1 MLIICWLVCGPS
13 VKRENGAETEMPGC
27 KIKFELSNRKK
38 IRRKTT
44 FISAKRT
51 SQPKLYS
58 FVRPSF
64 MRGCSIC
71 RSTECRSRIGTC
83 LRLGRLLR
91 SLETDDTADRSTL
104 RQHMEDLNAGA
115 FHGALQAR
123 AAAGQ
128 AATRATTCRGPD
140 HPHRRGQH

>member
-1 MLIICWLVCGPS
+1 
-13 VKRENGAETEMPGC
+13 MPGC

-38 IRRKTT
+38 IRRKATST
-44 FISAKRT
+44 SAKRT

-83 LRLGRLLR
+83 LGLGRLLR

-104 RQHMEDLNAGA
+104 RQHMDDLNAGA
-115 FHGALQAR
+115 FHVVLHGIYAR
-123 AAAGQ
+123 REIAISDKSWRGHDQPRCGGQYTLGNAARRL
-128 AATRATTCRGPD
+128 THRPLTTC
-140 HPHRRGQH
+140 

>member
-13 VKRENGAETEMPGC
+13 VKRENGIETEMPGC

-38 IRRKTT
+38 IRRKATST
-44 FISAKRT
+44 SAKRT

-83 LRLGRLLR
+83 LGLGRSEEHTSELQ
-91 SLETDDTADRSTL
+91 SLTNL
-104 RQHMEDLNAGA
+104 V
-115 FHGALQAR
+115 
-123 AAAGQ
+123 
-128 AATRATTCRGPD
+128 C
-140 HPHRRGQH
+140 